1 MIHILLLLVQVRVL
15 RSDTM
20 SNHEKLRTMQ
30 KRANIFPEAV
40 YINKMRKHAFIDV
53 TESQELVPVLLL
65 MRAPDVIVDQGVRMR
80 ESG

>member
-1 MIHILLLLVQVRVL
+1 
-15 RSDTM
+15 
-20 SNHEKLRTMQ
+20 MQ

-53 TESQELVPVLLL
+53 TESQELMPVLLL

>member
-20 SNHEKLRTMQ
+20 SNHEKLRTTQ

-40 YINKMRKHAFIDV
+40 YINKMIIDAE
-53 TESQELVPVLLL
+53 TCLY
-65 MRAPDVIVDQGVRMR
+65 
-80 ESG
+80 